1 LTVSTQPSFYHTAQS
16 SQKMIH
22 HCELNLIN
30 FSRINALVV

>member
-1 LTVSTQPSFYHTAQS
+1 LTVSTQPSFYHTVQS

-22 HCELNLIN
+22 HRESNLIY